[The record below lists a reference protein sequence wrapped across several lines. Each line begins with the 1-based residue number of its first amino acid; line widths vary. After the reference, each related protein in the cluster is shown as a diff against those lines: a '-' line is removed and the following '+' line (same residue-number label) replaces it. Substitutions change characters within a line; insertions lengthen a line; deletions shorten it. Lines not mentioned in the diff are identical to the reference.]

1 MGIKGF
7 DPVSFQRHKGYETSA
22 DYLVINTDN
31 AVKAIQQS
39 MIWNTN
45 FFLNLVLVLR
55 AQFTNPTDLMYLHF
69 IFNNHSST

>member
-22 DYLVINTDN
+22 DHLVINTDN

-39 MIWNTN
+39 MLWNTK
-45 FFLNLVLVLR
+45 FLNLVLVLT
-55 AQFTNPTDLMYLHF
+55 AQSNNPTDLMYLHF
-69 IFNNHSST
+69 IFNNHSSI